1 MKKMIKNAI
10 KVCVAAVFMLSASH
24 GFAQNSKELTAVADG
39 YVYISKK
46 DDNYGGEDKM
56 LVKRGGRIHNA
67 FVKFDISGQGGT
79 TVNKATLRIYC
90 VDIEDAS
97 KETEIEVF
105 RIDNDWV
112 ETKLT
117 YANAPKPTKRLAT
130 VLVDKKGQYYEWDVT
145 SHVKQQL
152 SAGEK
157 EVSFR
162 LSDQKRVNNGIYFNT
177 KEAASNKPLLV
188 VE

>member
-1 MKKMIKNAI
+1 MKKVFKKVI
-10 KVCVAAVFMLSASH
+10 KVCAVAVFMLNAGD
-24 GFAQNSKELTAVADG
+24 GFAQNAKELTAVADG
-39 YVYISKK
+39 YVYIIKK
-46 DDNYGGEDKM
+46 DDNYGKEDKM

-67 FVKFDISGQGGT
+67 FVKFDISGQGGANI
-79 TVNKATLRIYC
+79 NKATLKVYC

-97 KETEIEVF
+97 KETEVQVF
-105 RIDNDWV
+105 RVGNDWV
-112 ETKLT
+112 EHKLT

-162 LSDQKRVNNGIYFNT
+162 LSDQKRANNGVYFST
-177 KEAASNKPLLV
+177 KEASANKPLLTI
-188 VE
+188 E